1 VSISGTAPQRFP
13 GTAVRV
19 KPGVHQPDWR
29 PARRPRHRGGTP
41 SSRARDKR
49 ETVGI
54 AVLRITHRPP
64 VPHLDDAIDRGLHL
78 TAHVLP
84 SSRPAANRRSDTRAS
99 KAFSLSSGGPRS
111 TADGCA
117 ETTTGSDIAVGRR
130 ASATG
135 RRSTSPRCAV
145 SRNVLPIND
154 CAAVAPSRTTTS
166 GRTDIIS
173 ATNHGR
179 QATTSVQGELE
190 MFHRV
195 GDVQPIPVDPGRR
208 ERLVQQLARRAH
220 ERRAGLIPDVRG
232 RRSRPEHRLVACRYR
247 SQPLQPWAAAV
258 RSARLFV
265 SGTKSAALWAAMSGG
280 YPGSRGHSPRRLP
293 GGLGDL
299 GEAACHRST
308 M

>member
-1 VSISGTAPQRFP
+1 MYTNLIGDRRGGRDIEAARQA
-13 GTAVRV
+13 AVRV
-19 KPGVHQPDWR
+19 DN
-29 PARRPRHRGGTP
+29 
-41 SSRARDKR
+41 R
-49 ETVGI
+49 EAVGI
-54 AVLRITHRPP
+54 AVLRITDRPP
-64 VPHLDDAIDRGLHL
+64 VPQLDDAIDRGLHL
-78 TAHVLP
+78 TDHVLP

-117 ETTTGSDIAVGRR
+117 ETTTSGSDIAVGRR

-195 GDVQPIPVDPGRR
+195 GDVQPIPVDPAVGDPAPNTVW
-208 ERLVQQLARRAH
+208 L
-220 ERRAGLIPDVRG
+220 
-232 RRSRPEHRLVACRYR
+232 ACRYR

-265 SGTKSAALWAAMSGG
+265 SGTKSAALWAASSG
-280 YPGSRGHSPRRLP
+280 
-293 GGLGDL
+293 
-299 GEAACHRST
+299 
-308 M
+308 

>member
-1 VSISGTAPQRFP
+1 M
-13 GTAVRV
+13 RV
-19 KPGVHQPDWR
+19 DN
-29 PARRPRHRGGTP
+29 
-41 SSRARDKR
+41 R

-54 AVLRITHRPP
+54 AVLRITDRPP
-64 VPHLDDAIDRGLHL
+64 VPQLDDAIDRGLHL
-78 TAHVLP
+78 TDHVLP

-117 ETTTGSDIAVGRR
+117 ETTTSGSDIAVGRR

-195 GDVQPIPVDPGRR
+195 GDVQPIPVDPAVGD
-208 ERLVQQLARRAH
+208 
-220 ERRAGLIPDVRG
+220 P
-232 RRSRPEHRLVACRYR
+232 RPEHRLVGVQMQVAALAALGGGGQVGQVVRVRDEVRGTLGCVVRLKSRAPNSR
-247 SQPLQPWAAAV
+247 SRRCTCLLRAAWV
-258 RSARLFV
+258 TFSRSAARPKCR
-265 SGTKSAALWAAMSGG
+265 SSATAMK
-280 YPGSRGHSPRRLP
+280 Y
-293 GGLGDL
+293 
-299 GEAACHRST
+299 
-308 M
+308 

>member
-64 VPHLDDAIDRGLHL
+64 VPQLDD
-78 TAHVLP
+78 VLP

-232 RRSRPEHRLVACRYR
+232 RRSRPEHRLVGV
-247 SQPLQPWAAAV
+247 QIQV
-258 RSARLFV
+258 
-265 SGTKSAALWAAMSGG
+265 AALAALGG
-280 YPGSRGHSPRRLP
+280 GGQVGQVVRVRDEVRGTLGCHVGRLP
-293 GGLGDL
+293 RFARSL
-299 GEAACHRST
+299 AASAT
-308 M
+308 WWTW